1 MLSAAEHPLHDSY
14 TQPHA
19 IEPLFL
25 VPGEHGR
32 AWQAQAWHRSE
43 RQQLSEYVRDP
54 STPSRDLQNGRCLT

>member
-25 VPGEHGR
+25 APGEHGR
-32 AWQAQAWHRSE
+32 AWQAQAWYQRSIYSIKGPSE
-43 RQQLSEYVRDP
+43 RPVSDMIQA
-54 STPSRDLQNGRCLT
+54 C